1 MNSTLGS
8 VVPLAMFN
16 TVGLESRT
24 SVVIVKINHFN
35 SILLKNVDNQDDDG
49 DDGSDVNERKLLWM

>member
-1 MNSTLGS
+1 M
-8 VVPLAMFN
+8 
-16 TVGLESRT
+16 
-24 SVVIVKINHFN
+24 IVKINHFN

>member
-1 MNSTLGS
+1 M
-8 VVPLAMFN
+8 
-16 TVGLESRT
+16 
-24 SVVIVKINHFN
+24 KINHFN